1 MYPLSIMLLRQRV
14 RDAWARRSRL
24 TAFIVYLS
32 CIELLLTGA
41 HYGLRAFDKSAEG
54 PIAWIYFVGAVLG
67 GAVFALAFRWF
78 RRVVM
83 WRLRNRLIVTYV
95 FIGVIPVVLLLAIG
109 VIAGYLFAGQF
120 AIFVVTSDIDTQ
132 LKSLEAANRT
142 AAASLATQVAAG
154 VPTEI
159 AIRTIRL
166 DSPHRGMTVW
176 TEAPAGKST
185 ASVAPTWAP
194 EVSPPPKSQPA
205 SFAAVVGDENGVY
218 LRAWTSVSAPTKKL
232 TVIAT
237 EPLDKELLGHMAADL
252 GEVRL
257 NPPTFRRS
265 QEPSKPEAADATGY
279 PAASS
284 SSQPGQ
290 AQSHSHQ
297 GRGGTVI
304 NSQDGSVQVRM
315 PESAEPVRTLPGIA
329 AGTLIA
335 PQGRWDPEVLFGMP
349 FHAINWYNGENTA
362 ILERGAQGTLV
373 VHSRL
378 SLLYRRLFKA
388 LGDLAGYISIL
399 LAAVAIFFALIELVA
414 LITGIRL
421 TRTMTRSVAAL
432 YGATQHINRGDLRHR
447 IKVRTQDQLAALETS
462 FNSMTESLQKL
473 IAEQKEKQR
482 MESELAIAQEVQA
495 QLFPR
500 ELSQLASL
508 EVHGLCRPAR
518 TVSGDYYDFLT
529 LGPEKLG
536 IAVGDISGKGISAA
550 LLMATIHSAVRVY
563 EFGRMPSR
571 EELVAAGAAALS
583 TAQGSHSVIAAGAI
597 QSPAAVLELLNSH
610 LYHSTPPEKYATLFL
625 GLWDGTARRLTYSN
639 GGHLPPLVISNDG
652 FVRKLQDGGTVIG
665 LFDNMQ
671 WDEGIVEL
679 RHGDLFIAYSD
690 GITEPENEF
699 GEFGE
704 KRLIEQVLENRHL
717 PLARITEVVIS
728 AVLDWIGTA
737 EQPDDLTLVLAR
749 AT

>member
-1 MYPLSIMLLRQRV
+1 MYPWSIMLLRQRV

-32 CIELLLTGA
+32 CIELLLVA
-41 HYGLRAFDKSAEG
+41 ARYGLRAFDKQAEG
-54 PIAWIYFVGAVLG
+54 PIAWIYILGAVLG
-67 GAVFALAFRWF
+67 GAVFTLGFRWF
-78 RRVVM
+78 RRVAM

-95 FIGVIPVVLLLAIG
+95 FIGVIPVVLLLTIG

-120 AIFVVTSDIDTQ
+120 AIFVVTSDIHTQ

-142 AAASLATQVAAG
+142 AAASLATQLGAG

-159 AIRTIRL
+159 AIKTIRL
-166 DSPHRGMTVW
+166 DSPHDRMTVW
-176 TEAPAGKST
+176 TTLPDGKT
-185 ASVAPTWAP
+185 VASVTPVGAP

-205 SFAAVVGDENGVY
+205 SSAAVVCDENGVY
-218 LRAWTSVSAPTKKL
+218 LRAWTSVSAGRMKL
-232 TVIAT
+232 AVIAT
-237 EPLDKELLGHMAADL
+237 EPIDKELLGHVAAEV

-257 NPPTFRRS
+257 NPPDFRWLK
-265 QEPSKPEAADATGY
+265 QPSKPEAEGKTGHS
-279 PAASS
+279 AAQS
-284 SSQPGQ
+284 SSQPRQ
-290 AQSHSHQ
+290 AESRSRRDRS
-297 GRGGTVI
+297 GITK
-304 NSQDGSVQVRM
+304 SQDGSVLVRT
-315 PESAEPVRTLPGIA
+315 PESGELVRTFPAIA
-329 AGTLIA
+329 AGTLLA
-335 PQGRWDPEVLFGMP
+335 SQGRWDPEVLFGMP
-349 FHAINWYNGENTA
+349 FHAINWYNGESTA
-362 ILERGAQGTLV
+362 NLERGAQGTLA

-378 SLLYRRLFKA
+378 SLLYGRLFVA

-399 LAAVAIFFALIELVA
+399 LAAVVIFFALIELAA

-447 IKVRTQDQLAALETS
+447 IKVQTQDQLAALETS
-462 FNSMTESLQKL
+462 FNSMTESLQRL

-583 TAQGSHSVIAAGAI
+583 TAHGSHSVIAAGAI

-639 GGHLPPLVISNDG
+639 GGHLPPLIVSNDG
-652 FVRKLQDGGTVIG
+652 SVRKLEAGGMVIG

-671 WDEGIVEL
+671 WDEGIAEL

-704 KRLIEQVLENRHL
+704 QRLIELVLENRHL
-717 PLARITEVVIS
+717 PLARITDVVIS

-749 AT
+749 AR

>member
-1 MYPLSIMLLRQRV
+1 
-14 RDAWARRSRL
+14 L

-32 CIELLLTGA
+32 GIEVLLVVA
-41 HYGLRAFDKSAEG
+41 RFGLRAFNKRTEG
-54 PIAWIYFVGAVLG
+54 PVGWIYFVGAVLG
-67 GAVFALAFRWF
+67 GALFALAFRWF

-120 AIFVVTSDIDTQ
+120 AIFVVTSDIHTQ

-142 AAASLATQVAAG
+142 AAASLAAKVAAG

-159 AIRTIRL
+159 AIKTIRL
-166 DSPHRGMTVW
+166 DTPHRRLTVW
-176 TEAPAGKST
+176 TEAPAGKSI
-185 ASVAPTWAP
+185 ASVVPAGTP
-194 EVSPPPKSQPA
+194 EVSLPPKPLPA
-205 SFAAVVGDENGVY
+205 SSAAVVGEENGVY
-218 LRAWTSVSAPTKKL
+218 LRAWTSVSAGTTKL

-237 EPLDKELLGHMAADL
+237 ESLDKELLGHMAADL

-257 NPPTFRRS
+257 DPPNFRRPT
-265 QEPSKPEAADATGY
+265 EPGKPEAADETAH
-279 PAASS
+279 PAARSS
-284 SSQPGQ
+284 LQSGQPESH
-290 AQSHSHQ
+290 AQQDS
-297 GRGGTVI
+297 GGTVFK
-304 NSQDGSVQVRM
+304 SQDKSVQMRT
-315 PESAEPVRTLPGIA
+315 PESGELVRTLPAIA
-329 AGTLIA
+329 AGTLVP

-362 ILERGAQGTLV
+362 TLERGAQGTLV

-378 SLLYRRLFKA
+378 SLLYSRLFVA
-388 LGDLAGYISIL
+388 LGDLAGYILIL
-399 LAAVAIFFALIELVA
+399 LAAIAIFFALIELVA

-432 YGATQHINRGDLRHR
+432 YRATQYINRGELRHR
-447 IKVRTQDQLAALETS
+447 IKVQTRDQLAELETS
-462 FNSMTESLQKL
+462 FNSMTESLQRL

-508 EVHGLCRPAR
+508 EIHGLCRPAR

-529 LGPEKLG
+529 LGHERLG

-583 TAQGSHSVIAAGAI
+583 TAHGSHSVIAAGAI

-625 GLWDGTARRLTYSN
+625 GLWDGAARRLTYSN
-639 GGHLPPLVISNDG
+639 GGHLPPLIVSSDG
-652 FVRKLQDGGTVIG
+652 SVRKLEVGGTVIG

-679 RHGDLFIAYSD
+679 RYDDLFIAYSD

-704 KRLIEQVLENRHL
+704 QRLIELVMENRHL
-717 PLARITEVVIS
+717 PLARITDAVIS

-749 AT
+749 AR